1 MYEEEDTYD
10 IGTCSTPVYEEE
22 DTCVSCM
29 RRRIHMISVH
39 AAHRMS
45 PVKSSAGTNDFW
57 SGPVS
62 PLPL

>member
-1 MYEEEDTYD
+1 MRVMYEEEDTYD

-39 AAHRMS
+39 AAHLCMRRRIHACH
-45 PVKSSAGTNDFW
+45 V
-57 SGPVS
+57 
-62 PLPL
+62 